1 MMTWISAVGAVSGS
15 LLGLRAYASH
25 QLPIKPSEVEVQ
37 AAPSD
42 SPLATLV
49 NQGLASVTQASAD
62 DSLFYPLDNPRLALL
77 TRIRL
82 ADMAT
87 HSIDAQ
93 YYLFHDD
100 QAGRAL
106 LGALAEAAQ
115 RGVKV
120 RLLMDEMDTLYR
132 EPNLLRFVADNPNI
146 QLRIFNPCW
155 LRGYKRYIEF
165 AARFPQVTRRM
176 HNKSYTADQIASVVG
191 GRNIGNEYFD
201 VFADVAFADLDLLVA
216 GQVGQRITEDFA
228 AYWHS
233 GLAFPLERLGK
244 PASER
249 SYQKWL
255 ARLQQDLTAYRT
267 EVNHQQN
274 TLHELLEKSKQ
285 ATYNAP
291 INVLCDPPNKVIT
304 PYVGPN
310 HQILPNIKKL
320 MEQAQQE
327 LFIMSAYFIPGKP
340 GMEIFQALRE
350 RGVNITILTN
360 SLVANDVPAVHAG
373 YKNYRK
379 ALLAMGVKLYE
390 LKSLN
395 NDAEKEDWSLFGSKR
410 ASLHAKSFV
419 IDRNTAFVGSFNL
432 DPRSALHNTEMGVY
446 FDNPAYAEQVVKVAQ
461 ARLVRH
467 AYEVTLNEQNALQW
481 LSHNADGS
489 TETYHH
495 EPETKLW
502 QRAIVEALSKLPV
515 EWFL

>member
-1 MMTWISAVGAVSGS
+1 MMTWIGALGAVSAG
-15 LLGLRAYASH
+15 LIGLRAYSQQ
-25 QLPIKPSEVEVQ
+25 QLPIKPTKFELQ
-37 AAPSD
+37 PALD
-42 SPLATLV
+42 NSPLANLV
-49 NQGLASVTQASAD
+49 KNGLAHLTPASPD
-62 DSLFYPLDNPRLALL
+62 HSLFYPLDNPRLALL

-82 ADMAT
+82 ADMAM

-106 LGALAEAAQ
+106 LGALTEAAQ

-120 RLLMDEMDTLYR
+120 RLLLDEMDTLHR
-132 EPNLLRFVADNPNI
+132 EPHLLRLLANYPNM

-155 LRGYKRYIEF
+155 LRGYKRYLEF

-176 HNKSYTADQIASVVG
+176 HNKSYTADQVASVVG

-201 VFADVAFADLDLLVA
+201 VFTEVTFADLDLLVA
-216 GQVGQRITEDFA
+216 GEIGQRITEEFA
-228 AYWHS
+228 QYWYS
-233 GLAFPLERLGK
+233 GLAIPIQRLGK
-244 PASER
+244 PANELA
-249 SYQKWL
+249 YQKWL
-255 ARLQQDLTAYRT
+255 NRLKQDLMAYRD
-267 EVNHQQN
+267 EVNHQYN

-285 ATYNAP
+285 ATYHARVK
-291 INVLCDPPNKVIT
+291 VLCDPPTKVIT
-304 PYVGPN
+304 PYIGPN
-310 HQILPNIKKL
+310 HQILPNIKEL
-320 MEQAQQE
+320 MAQAQHE

-340 GMEIFQALRE
+340 GMEVFQNLRK

-373 YKNYRK
+373 YKNYRT

-390 LKSLN
+390 LKALN
-395 NDAEKEDWSLFGSKR
+395 NDKEDWSLFGSKR

-419 IDRNTAFVGSFNL
+419 IDRTTVFVGSFNL

-446 FDNPAYAEQVVKVAQ
+446 FDNPAYAEHVVSVAEQ
-461 ARLVRH
+461 RLVRH
-467 AYEVTLNEQNALQW
+467 AYELTLNAQQDLQW

-489 TETYHH
+489 VQTYHH
-495 EPETKLW
+495 EPESKRW
-502 QRAIVEALSKLPV
+502 ERAVVTGLSKLPV

>member
-1 MMTWISAVGAVSGS
+1 MMTWISAAGIVSGS
-15 LLGLRAYASH
+15 LLGLRAYSSH
-25 QLPIKPSEVEVQ
+25 QLPIKPTEMDEQ
-37 AAPSD
+37 ATPSD
-42 SPLATLV
+42 SPLAKFVT
-49 NQGLASVTQASAD
+49 QGLSSLTQASAD

-82 ADMAT
+82 ADLAT

-106 LGALAEAAQ
+106 LGALAEAAA

-120 RLLMDEMDTLYR
+120 RLLLDEMDTLHR
-132 EPNLLRFVADNPNI
+132 EPHLLRFIADNPTI

-201 VFADVAFADLDLLVA
+201 VFSEVAFADLDLLVA

-233 GLAFPLERLGK
+233 GLAFPLERFGK
-244 PASER
+244 PATEH

-255 ARLQQDLTAYRT
+255 TRLQQDLAAYRN
-267 EVNHQQN
+267 EVNKQQN

-285 ATYNAP
+285 ATYHAP
-291 INVLCDPPNKVIT
+291 IKVLCDPPNKVIT
-304 PYVGPN
+304 PYIGPN

-340 GMEIFQALRE
+340 GMEIFKTLRQ
-350 RGVNITILTN
+350 RGVDITILTN

-419 IDRNTAFVGSFNL
+419 IDRKTAFVGSFNL

-446 FDNPAYAEQVVKVAQ
+446 FDNPAYAKQVVDIAKK
-461 ARLVRH
+461 RLVRH
-467 AYEVTLNEQNALQW
+467 AYELRLNDRQQLEW
-481 LSHNADGS
+481 HSHNVDGS
-489 TETYHH
+489 VQTYQH
-495 EPETKLW
+495 EPETQLW
-502 QRAIVEALSKLPV
+502 ERAIVQVLSKLPV